1 MKLNK
6 SLETEIKVF
15 KIASSIKKLKNK
27 KIDFSMTFDS
37 LEMLEFIEKLEHKFH
52 LKLDNKYINKKNF
65 SSIENLSN
73 LINKIEK
80 K

>member
-1 MKLNK
+1 MSEIEMKVL
-6 SLETEIKVF
+6 

-27 KIDFSMTFDS
+27 KADFSMFFDS
-37 LEMLEFIEKLEHKFH
+37 LEMLEFIEKLEHKFN
-52 LKLDNKYINKKNF
+52 LKLNYKYINKKNF
-65 SSIENLSN
+65 SSIENLSK